1 MKTIITEEMRFR
13 EKVVK
18 FAKKSKNN
26 AEAARRYHTSRQQ
39 VRRWVIKYDGT
50 TKSLAN
56 KSTRPK
62 SHPNAHTKEELELIK
77 NIYKKHKFEGLAQ
90 VYRKLLDKGYTRTYE
105 SMQRQIINKFSCET
119 KKKPVKY
126 PKSRFKPLKGEY
138 PGQFVEIDVK
148 YVPIECIGFKSNY
161 SRYYQ
166 ITAIDLYTRK
176 RVLQIVNEH
185 STWTTSQFLRTL
197 EAKMGFKINLVQTDN
212 GREFCN
218 DPDSPKSLFE
228 KTLCELEIEYKRTRP
243 YSPWQNGIV
252 ERSHRIDGEMFY
264 SKRRFKSEEE
274 MLKSI
279 KRYNTRYN
287 NIARKILNFKTP
299 NEMYKEYIEKI
310 A

>member
-18 FAKKSKNN
+18 FALKNKN
-26 AEAARRYHTSRQQ
+26 YSEAARRYHTSRQQ
-39 VRRWVIKYDGT
+39 VRRWAIKYDGT

-62 SHPNAHTKEELELIK
+62 SHPNAHTAEEIELIK
-77 NIYKKHKFEGLAQ
+77 KTYKKHKFEGLAQ
-90 VYRKLLDKGYTRTYE
+90 VYRKLLDKGYKRTYE
-105 SMQRQIINKFSCET
+105 SMQRQIKMFINEP

-138 PGQFVEIDVK
+138 PGQYVEIDVK
-148 YVPIECIGFKSNY
+148 YVPIECIGFKSDY

-185 STWTTSQFLRTL
+185 STWSTSRFLKNL
-197 EAKMGFKINLVQTDN
+197 EEKIGFKINLVQTDN
-212 GREFCN
+212 GKEFCN

-228 KTLCELEIEYKRTRP
+228 KTLEELGIEYKRTRP

-252 ERSHRIDGEMFY
+252 ERSHRIDGELFY
-264 SKRRFKSEEE
+264 SRRRFKSEEE
-274 MLKSI
+274 MYKSI
-279 KRYNTRYN
+279 SRYNTRYN
-287 NIARKILNFKTP
+287 NIARKVLNFKTP
-299 NEMYKEYIEKI
+299 NEMYEEYINQ
-310 A
+310 AG

>member
-1 MKTIITEEMRFR
+1 MNTIITEEMRFR

-18 FAKKSKNN
+18 FALKNN
-26 AEAARRYHTSRQQ
+26 NYSEAARRYHTSRQQ
-39 VRRWVIKYDGT
+39 VRRWAIKYDGT

-62 SHPNAHTKEELELIK
+62 SHPNAHTQEEIELIK
-77 NIYKKHKFEGLAQ
+77 EMYKRHKFEGLAQ
-90 VYRKLLDKGYTRTYE
+90 VYRKLLDKGYKRTYE
-105 SMQRQIINKFSCET
+105 SMQRQIKKFIDEP
-119 KKKPVKY
+119 KKKPTKY

-148 YVPIECIGFKSNY
+148 YVPIECIGFKSEYN
-161 SRYYQ
+161 RYYQ

-185 STWTTSQFLRTL
+185 STWTTSQFLKTL
-197 EAKMGFKINLVQTDN
+197 ESKMGFKIELIQTDN
-212 GREFCN
+212 GKEFCN

-228 KTLCELEIEYKRTRP
+228 ETLCELGIEYKRTRP

-252 ERSHRIDGEMFY
+252 ERSHRIDGELFY
-264 SKRRFKSEEE
+264 SRRRFKSEEE
-274 MLKSI
+274 MYKSI
-279 KRYNTRYN
+279 SRYNTRYN
-287 NIARKILNFKTP
+287 NIARKVLNFKTP
-299 NEMYKEYIEKI
+299 NEMYEEYINQV